1 MKKEHDCLIDTKSS
15 MIGVKRTKKC
25 DWDYDEECENEESIM
40 NEQSEEGTAPD
51 YDSVLDTNEQAMP
64 STRFTSGESNQIDSN
79 QPQLMQIQ
87 TQVPQML
94 LSHSKSI
101 EDFTDLATPV
111 YKRQRLD
118 DKSMNDGNQ
127 KQSTVFMPSDSL
139 AYTTATDLTMFSQQS
154 QV

>member
-1 MKKEHDCLIDTKSS
+1 
-15 MIGVKRTKKC
+15 
-25 DWDYDEECENEESIM
+25 
-40 NEQSEEGTAPD
+40 
-51 YDSVLDTNEQAMP
+51 
-64 STRFTSGESNQIDSN
+64 
-79 QPQLMQIQ
+79 MQIQ
-87 TQVPQML
+87 TQAPQML

-139 AYTTATDLTMFSQQS
+139 AYTTATDLTMFS
-154 QV
+154 

>member
-1 MKKEHDCLIDTKSS
+1 
-15 MIGVKRTKKC
+15 
-25 DWDYDEECENEESIM
+25 
-40 NEQSEEGTAPD
+40 
-51 YDSVLDTNEQAMP
+51 
-64 STRFTSGESNQIDSN
+64 
-79 QPQLMQIQ
+79 MQIQ
-87 TQVPQML
+87 TQAPQML

-127 KQSTVFMPSDSL
+127 KQSTVFMPSISL
-139 AYTTATDLTMFSQQS
+139 ALTTATDLTMFSQQS